1 VSRLTFNIKDAAA
14 LVGAKRESPFR
25 ALREKL
31 FGIGTLPV
39 RPASVNY
46 GQMIAR
52 RVTEKRSAP
61 MPSPIPHSFAK
72 PAKAVARSAPVFA
85 ETPVSLRAPFQMEYK
100 DRLIVAH
107 QSNDGSWSATHL
119 PLDADP
125 ARDFTAQEQHR
136 FMARIMAI
144 ASVQIEIDELAE
156 RA

>member
-1 VSRLTFNIKDAAA
+1 
-14 LVGAKRESPFR
+14 
-25 ALREKL
+25 LREKL

-46 GQMIAR
+46 GQMIAH

-61 MPSPIPHSFAK
+61 MPSMAPVTHSFAK

-85 ETPVSLRAPFQMEYK
+85 ENPLRAPFRMEYK